1 MRAYHFLREDWR
13 SGKGNEPPWTV
24 GETRTYPGHPEMCIA
39 GYHSSPSWLDALQYA
54 PGPVATVVEVSEPTD
69 TDALATPG
77 HKAVSQTRTLI
88 AGADASRALRIFA
101 CDCADRAISF
111 LRARG
116 IEPGPRSLS
125 AIAVARRFAEGHATT
140 DELDAAQAAAW
151 AAARDASQDAAWA
164 AARDASWGAAQA
176 AARDAAQDAA
186 WAAAQTASQDAVWDA
201 AQGASWAAA
210 GAAAWAAARDA
221 EIEWQRHHLAEM
233 LDALVCPNDTQEG

>member
-13 SGKGNEPPWTV
+13 SGKGHEPPWTV

-69 TDALATPG
+69 TDALMTPG

-88 AGADASRALRIFA
+88 AGADASRELRIFA
-101 CDCADRAISF
+101 CDCADRTISF
-111 LRARG
+111 WRARG
-116 IEPGPRSLS
+116 IEPDPRSLS

-140 DELDAAQAAAW
+140 DELAAAGAAAG
-151 AAARDASQDAAWA
+151 AAARA
-164 AARDASWGAAQA
+164 
-176 AARDAAQDAA
+176 
-186 WAAAQTASQDAVWDA
+186 AVWDA
-201 AQGASWAAA
+201 AQGAAWDAARD
-210 GAAAWAAARDA
+210 AARAAARAA